1 MTPEE
6 MKRFFRQGIANTK
19 LKGSASEKEI
29 KMMKQSI
36 PKDNSISDL
45 STNLVEQ
52 SIKKMTGSISEA
64 ELELFKRLI
73 PKSK

>member
-19 LKGSASEKEI
+19 LKGSMSEKEVE
-29 KMMKQSI
+29 MMKQSI

-45 STNLVEQ
+45 KKSLLNRT
-52 SIKKMTGSISEA
+52 KKMTGSISEA

>member
-6 MKRFFRQGIANTK
+6 MKRFFGQN
-19 LKGSASEKEI
+19 
-29 KMMKQSI
+29 
-36 PKDNSISDL
+36 NSNGKSDQNKSL
-45 STNLVEQ
+45 LNRM
-52 SIKKMTGSISEA
+52 KKMTGAAISEK

>member
-6 MKRFFRQGIANTK
+6 MKRFFGQN
-19 LKGSASEKEI
+19 
-29 KMMKQSI
+29 
-36 PKDNSISDL
+36 NSNGKSDQNKSL
-45 STNLVEQ
+45 LNRM
-52 SIKKMTGSISEA
+52 KKMTGSISEA

>member
-6 MKRFFRQGIANTK
+6 MKRFFGFTGK
-19 LKGSASEKEI
+19 
-29 KMMKQSI
+29 
-36 PKDNSISDL
+36 SDQNKSL
-45 STNLVEQ
+45 SKRM
-52 SIKKMTGSISEA
+52 KKMTGQISEK